1 MGVAVSLR
9 TVGVAG
15 CGDDSGIGNQIH
27 FGFHIDAEQTA
38 ALQWNF
44 HQFFQPARYQ
54 QQKTC
59 NWNFLE
65 HLIFLGV
72 PPWKKNLFFLWFK
85 KKLRIP
91 PPGIGPSSGTGTGTC
106 SNWVLNSKI
115 SFFKSRTKASCCC
128 DRDRSSDV
136 MSPVQCWEMVVL
148 GGGKPSLS
156 CILTQLAAW
165 KLSHPVFSRLE
176 MQIAE
181 QNSGVHG
188 FLASYVKVDPGVSC
202 SEV

>member
-1 MGVAVSLR
+1 MWRWFRHWEPNPFRLPYRCWANRGTSVKFSPIFPASSLPTTKNMQLKFPR
-9 TVGVAG
+9 TPYF
-15 CGDDSGIGNQIH
+15 SGSP
-27 FGFHIDAEQTA
+27 
-38 ALQWNF
+38 AL
-44 HQFFQPARYQ
+44 
-54 QQKTC
+54 
-59 NWNFLE
+59 
-65 HLIFLGV
+65 
-72 PPWKKNLFFLWFK
+72 KKEPFFFLWFK

-188 FLASYVKVDPGVSC
+188 FFSQLC
-202 SEV
+202 